1 MTSAPA
7 PTKVCRKC
15 SVEKPLLAFRGR
27 QNTCAQCTDAAKA
40 RTMERKDHIS
50 YTPAL
55 GEKIADLVA
64 MGSTVPDIA
73 GMSGMPTARQIASW
87 RRQHP
92 EFRDAYEE
100 ARECRADARS
110 DRIDQALND
119 LRAGKITAAD
129 ARVVVETEL
138 KLAARENPA
147 RYGDVTRADVTVR
160 PGAPVEKPDTRA
172 WLDKVLGA
180 GAVASNVIPL
190 LPAPP
195 DEDAAA

>member
-1 MTSAPA
+1 
-7 PTKVCRKC
+7 
-15 SVEKPLLAFRGR
+15 
-27 QNTCAQCTDAAKA
+27 
-40 RTMERKDHIS
+40 
-50 YTPAL
+50 
-55 GEKIADLVA
+55 

-100 ARECRADARS
+100 ARESRADARS

-119 LRAGKITAAD
+119 LRTGKITAAD
-129 ARVVVETEL
+129 CRVVVETEL

-190 LPAPP
+190 LPAPL